1 MIIHHL
7 PKSVNQHSSPLNV
20 PRISW
25 GQCQAQFSAQKQLS
39 SLLSS
44 IPEAPQGS
52 YGAQKKPSLAENLS
66 QKILELE
73 KALRASRTELALVIK
88 ALPNISETSF
98 NCVYWSSK
106 ILNLLGLMY
115 YFTMTCQTASHF
127 TSSGIVT
134 TGPSNLAG
142 KL

>member
-1 MIIHHL
+1 M
-7 PKSVNQHSSPLNV
+7 
-20 PRISW
+20 
-25 GQCQAQFSAQKQLS
+25 
-39 SLLSS
+39 LSS

-52 YGAQKKPSLAENLS
+52 CGAQKKLSLAENLS

-88 ALPNISETSF
+88 ALPKHLRDF
-98 NCVYWSSK
+98 FYLCVYLSSK

-134 TGPSNLAG
+134 TGPSNFAG